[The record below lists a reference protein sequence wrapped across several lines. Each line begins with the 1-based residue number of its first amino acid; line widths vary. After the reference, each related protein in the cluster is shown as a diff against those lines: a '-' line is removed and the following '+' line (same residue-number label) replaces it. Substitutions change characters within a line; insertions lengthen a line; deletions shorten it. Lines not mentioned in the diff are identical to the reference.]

1 VKAFR
6 NPLERARNHGS
17 AGSGVGHWWK
27 QRFTAILL
35 VPLTIWMVW
44 SLMILASADYVA
56 ARAWMSSPWNA
67 SMALLLVGSTFYHA
81 RLGVQ
86 VVIEDYVHHRAAEVS
101 LQVLVAAAALVGAIV
116 SAVAILKVAFVG

>member
-1 VKAFR
+1 
-6 NPLERARNHGS
+6 
-17 AGSGVGHWWK
+17 
-27 QRFTAILL
+27 
-35 VPLTIWMVW
+35 
-44 SLMILASADYVA
+44 MILASADYVA